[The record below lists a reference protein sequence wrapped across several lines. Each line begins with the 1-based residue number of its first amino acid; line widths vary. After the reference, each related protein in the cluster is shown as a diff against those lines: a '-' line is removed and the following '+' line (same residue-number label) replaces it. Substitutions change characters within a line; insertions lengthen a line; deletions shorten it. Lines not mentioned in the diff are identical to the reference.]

1 MCVPDQC
8 DHRGDDCD
16 DADHA
21 DHDDDDQDYDHDIHL
36 IVALHRLLPLEWVFD
51 HYNHHKR

>member
-8 DHRGDDCD
+8 DHRGDACD
-16 DADHA
+16 DADH
-21 DHDDDDQDYDHDIHL
+21 DDDDDQDYDHDIHI
-36 IVALHRLLPLEWVFD
+36 IVALHRLLSLEWVFD